1 MPENRE
7 DILQDLGMRIRQKR
21 EELDLSLRE
30 AHEGTK
36 IRTQFLEGIE
46 RGDYSEFPGTV
57 YIRGFIRTYL
67 RYLGAEELWE
77 SFLPVLNEGRPFD
90 CGGEMVVGT
99 CTLPAKGFRPASRFW
114 LFVIL
119 LLVLAGS
126 SWYVWYTWSASDVPP
141 LSLLEEKGKNGE
153 NGTAPSA
160 DNQEG
165 RGIAGD
171 LQVEGERPLPGAVP
185 EKEGT
190 GSSPGVKSPDLAA
203 AVPPGMTPT
212 PTAAELVGG
221 TPPAADPAP
230 VAIPEVNKKKELVI
244 NASGDCWVR
253 VQQGKKTLFER
264 TLKAGDSVSFPVEE
278 RITVIYGRAGA
289 VTTRWNGE
297 DLGNPG
303 RSKGVERMFYAPD
316 GTSGRIN
323 Q

>member
-7 DILQDLGMRIRQKR
+7 DVLRDLGIRIRQKR
-21 EELDLSLRE
+21 EELELSLRE

-36 IRTQFLEGIE
+36 IRAEFLEGIE

-67 RYLGAEELWE
+67 RFLGAEELWE
-77 SFLPVLNEGRPFD
+77 SFLPALNEGELSD
-90 CGGEMVVGT
+90 CDGEMVVGT

-119 LLVLAGS
+119 MLVLLGS
-126 SWYVWYTWSASDVPP
+126 SWYVWYTWSVSDTPP
-141 LSLLEEKGKNGE
+141 LSILEETGKNGE
-153 NGTAPSA
+153 SRTVSSA
-160 DNQEG
+160 DQQAEKDVL
-165 RGIAGD
+165 GD
-171 LQVEGERPLPGAVP
+171 APGAAP
-185 EKEGT
+185 DKELSGF
-190 GSSPGVKSPDLAA
+190 SPAVKSSDLAIT
-203 AVPPGMTPT
+203 VPPGMTAT
-212 PTAAELVGG
+212 PTAAELVGKALPE
-221 TPPAADPAP
+221 TSSVPVPAP
-230 VAIPEVNKKKELVI
+230 EEIKKNELVI

-264 TLKAGDSVSFPVEE
+264 TLKSGDRVSFPVEE

-289 VTTRWNGE
+289 VTTQWNGE

>member
-7 DILQDLGMRIRQKR
+7 DVLRDLGIRIRQKR
-21 EELDLSLRE
+21 EELELSLRE

-36 IRTQFLEGIE
+36 IRAEFLEGIE

-67 RYLGAEELWE
+67 RFLGAEELWE
-77 SFLPVLNEGRPFD
+77 SFLPALSEGSSSERD
-90 CGGEMVVGT
+90 GEMVVGT
-99 CTLPAKGFRPASRFW
+99 CTLPAKGFKPASRFW

-119 LLVLAGS
+119 MLVLLGS
-126 SWYVWYTWSASDVPP
+126 SWYVWYTWSASDAPP
-141 LSLLEEKGKNGE
+141 LSTLEEVGKSGE
-153 NGTAPSA
+153 SGTAPSA
-160 DNQEG
+160 DQQTEKDVP
-165 RGIAGD
+165 GD
-171 LQVEGERPLPGAVP
+171 PLAEGERPAPGTVP
-185 EKEGT
+185 DKETSG
-190 GSSPGVKSPDLAA
+190 PAPAVKSPDLAA
-203 AVPPGMTPT
+203 TVPPGMTAP
-212 PTAAELVGG
+212 PTAAELVGKALPE
-221 TPPAADPAP
+221 TSTVPVPAP
-230 VAIPEVNKKKELVI
+230 EENKKNELVI

-264 TLKAGDSVSFPVEE
+264 TLKSGDRVSFPVEE
-278 RITVIYGRAGA
+278 RITVVYGRAGA
-289 VTTRWNGE
+289 VTTQWNGE

>member
-7 DILQDLGMRIRQKR
+7 DVLQDLGIRIRQKR
-21 EELDLSLRE
+21 EELDLSLQE

-67 RYLGAEELWE
+67 RFLGAEELWE
-77 SFLPVLNEGRPFD
+77 SFLPILNEGRPSD
-90 CGGEMVVGT
+90 CDGDMVVGT

-119 LLVLAGS
+119 MLVLLGS
-126 SWYVWYTWSASDVPP
+126 SWYVWYTWSGSDAPP
-141 LSLLEEKGKNGE
+141 LSILEEAGKNGE
-153 NGTAPSA
+153 SQTSPSANQQAGKDLPVGTEAEGDRPGDGTASDKTA
-160 DNQEG
+160 D
-165 RGIAGD
+165 
-171 LQVEGERPLPGAVP
+171 GAV
-185 EKEGT
+185 
-190 GSSPGVKSPDLAA
+190 PGVKSPDLAA
-203 AVPPGMTPT
+203 AVPPGMTAT
-212 PTAAELVGG
+212 PTAAELVGK
-221 TPPAADPAP
+221 PVPAASTAPVPAP
-230 VAIPEVNKKKELVI
+230 EENTINELVI

-264 TLKAGDSVSFPVEE
+264 TLKAGDRVSFPVEE
-278 RITVIYGRAGA
+278 RITVIYGRAGS
-289 VTTRWNGE
+289 VTTQWNGE

-303 RSKGVERMFYAPD
+303 RTKGVERMFYAPD
-316 GTSGRIN
+316 GTSGRVN